1 MVSDLI
7 VAGAALIAGAGI
19 LQWIA
24 IIIAVGLLLLSINL
38 FDDRSYG
45 GAGASMIVP
54 TVVLAFFARHQI
66 GDLIAARGLVVAIIE
81 LIALYAVIGLAVS
94 FINWIFYC
102 WHVKDRYQ
110 EAVVEKFRNDYD
122 SSAKFMIKAFGNLSQ
137 TMLDNGEIDTSKPE
151 QYGISA
157 ALIKKYIQVRATIDN
172 ARTIFDDRGIAEYV
186 KAVADADWKNFKD
199 NASKDDD
206 KGEARLDALLHKML
220 PPKALHCKRIL
231 IAAALEW
238 PVTVLW
244 LLLARVV
251 RTICDRAFWISRGF
265 LDFISKISF
274 GSHDVKVN

>member
-1 MVSDLI
+1 
-7 VAGAALIAGAGI
+7 
-19 LQWIA
+19 
-24 IIIAVGLLLLSINL
+24 
-38 FDDRSYG
+38 
-45 GAGASMIVP
+45 MIVP
-54 TVVLAFFARHQI
+54 AVVLAFFARNQI
-66 GDLIAARGLVVAIIE
+66 GDLIASRGIVVAIIE
-81 LIALYAVIGLAVS
+81 LVALYAVIGLAVS
-94 FINWIFYC
+94 FVNWIFYC

-122 SSAKFMIKAFGNLSQ
+122 GAAKFMIKAFGIITPDRLA
-137 TMLDNGEIDTSKPE
+137 TGEIDTSKPE

-157 ALIKKYIQVRATIDN
+157 TLIKKYIQVRATMDS
-172 ARTIFDDRGIAEYV
+172 ARTIFDDRNIADYV
-186 KAVADADWKNFKD
+186 KTVADADWKNFKD

-251 RTICDRAFWISRGF
+251 RTICDRTFWISRGF